1 MSLPQ
6 LTIACL
12 VLFLLEGC
20 ASPNEENGPVRPNI
34 VLILT
39 DDQGWGDLSM
49 NGNEMLSTPNID
61 KMASEGVTFDRF
73 YVCPVCSPTRA
84 EILTGRYHVRGGVY
98 STSAGGERLDL
109 DEVTFAQLLQEAGYQ
124 TAAFGKWHNGMQYPY
139 HPNARGFAE
148 YYGFCSGHWGNYFD
162 ALMEHN
168 GELVMGNGF
177 MVDDLTDKAI
187 EFLEAN
193 QANSFFVYL
202 PFNTPHSP
210 MQVPDRWWNRFKNK
224 ELSQLHRFR
233 NQEDLDHTRAAYAMC
248 ENIDWNVGRVLDKLE
263 ALSLTEN
270 TIVIFLSDNGPNG
283 ARWNGDMKGRK
294 GSTDEGGV
302 RSPMIMQ
309 WKGTLQA
316 GKIIDQ
322 ISGAIDL
329 FPTLMDLAGIK
340 HQNDKSLD
348 GRSLR
353 PLLMEGDPEWEDR
366 YIFNYWNE
374 RLSVRSQQYRLD
386 HVDQLYDMDIDP
398 GQRTDISGSADEIFE
413 AMKVAK
419 TEWERTVLTELDRT
433 KPRSFPVGHRDF
445 RYTQLPAR
453 DGLAHGNIS
462 RSNRYPNCSFFTNWT
477 SVDDS
482 ITWEVEVQA
491 AGQYEAVIY
500 YTCVAEN
507 MGVTLQLSCG
517 EARVQNKITEM
528 HDPPLTGMEHD
539 RVPRIE
545 SYVKD
550 FKPFSLGNIKLQQG
564 KGTMTLKATNIPG
577 QGAVDFR
584 LMMLN
589 RAEEKL

>member
-6 LTIACL
+6 LTFACL

-20 ASPNEENGPVRPNI
+20 ASSNEENGPVRPNI

-61 KMASEGVTFDRF
+61 KMASEGITFDRF
-73 YVCPVCSPTRA
+73 YACPVCSPTRA

-109 DEVTFAQLLQEAGYQ
+109 DEITFAQLLQEAGYQ

-177 MVDDLTDKAI
+177 MVDDLTDKAL

-202 PFNTPHSP
+202 PYNTPHSP

-248 ENIDWNVGRVLDKLE
+248 ENIDWNVGRVLDRLE

-302 RSPMIMQ
+302 RSPMIMR
-309 WKGTLQA
+309 WKGTLEA
-316 GKIIDQ
+316 GKVINRV
-322 ISGAIDL
+322 SGAIDL
-329 FPTLMDLAGIK
+329 FPTLTDLAGIDYK
-340 HQNDKSLD
+340 SNKSLD
-348 GRSLR
+348 GLSLR
-353 PLLMEGDPEWEDR
+353 PLLMEDEPEWGDR

-386 HVDQLYDMDIDP
+386 HVDQLFDMDNDP
-398 GQRTDISGSADEIFE
+398 GQNTDISGSAGEIFE

-433 KPRSFPVGHRDF
+433 KPRSFPVGHPDF

-453 DGLAHGNIS
+453 DGLAHGNMT

-507 MGVTLQLSCG
+507 MGVTLQLSYG

-528 HDPPLTGMEHD
+528 YDPPLTGMEHD

-564 KGTMTLKATNIPG
+564 EGTMTLKATNIPG

-584 LMMLN
+584 LMMLK